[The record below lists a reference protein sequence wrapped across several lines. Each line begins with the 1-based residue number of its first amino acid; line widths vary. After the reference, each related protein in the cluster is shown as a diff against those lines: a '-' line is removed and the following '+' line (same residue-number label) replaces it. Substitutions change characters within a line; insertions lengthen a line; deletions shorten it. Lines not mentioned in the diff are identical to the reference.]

1 VSSLKTNVVTT
12 VGDELPAATPPQQ
25 DDEQDDRCQTALHHL
40 HVTCLRSCDLF
51 AHGGRTDSEG
61 WSWSDCLRRID
72 EGAVDAAG
80 NPMPGVPPLPAGAGA
95 PARAA
100 QSARRSRL
108 KESHTYMM
116 PYIGNPDLL

>member
-1 VSSLKTNVVTT
+1 MTSRTIDVKLLFTIFMCEPDRKKY
-12 VGDELPAATPPQQ
+12 
-25 DDEQDDRCQTALHHL
+25 DDFE
-40 HVTCLRSCDLF
+40 CDLF

-80 NPMPGVPPLPAGAGA
+80 NPMPGVPPLPAGAGVA
-95 PARAA
+95 ARAA

-108 KESHTYMM
+108 KSRTRT
-116 PYIGNPDLL
+116 